1 MSWVESE
8 GDETWKGVPG
18 KGPRWANPKEVE
30 RLAGSGSREERT
42 KLRQRVCVEQEQD
55 IWSEQNHPGP
65 SIPGKGI
72 QS

>member
-1 MSWVESE
+1 MSWVESV

-42 KLRQRVCVEQEQD
+42 ELRQSRKWD
-55 IWSEQNHPGP
+55 IWSEENHPGP
-65 SIPGKGI
+65 FIPGKGI
-72 QS
+72 QIWPR